1 LAMKALFKNLEEL
14 SGQVEDNARERLDL
28 LEIGEY

>member
-1 LAMKALFKNLEEL
+1 MKVLFKNLEKL

-28 LEIGEY
+28 ADIGAH

>member
-1 LAMKALFKNLEEL
+1 MKVLLKKLEKL

-28 LEIGEY
+28 PDVGAH